1 MKKQI
6 HSYQE
11 LAQHLVHQ
19 VNNSQDIY
27 LTDCKFLFDIKMS
40 ELSLITTPLA
50 DKIIHRAINIRNCQ
64 FKKIEINDTTFEKSI
79 TIVSSSFQEIHV
91 YSSIFHQEIRIVDS
105 NSTCLFLGY
114 CEFHNN
120 ASLGFNPKQITH
132 IVDIDDCVFDKS
144 IEFSNLLMSEAGE
157 DITYNRPSSFDI
169 YGEDTIIKHNLI
181 IRDSMFIGS
190 TLDIR
195 CDIGKEL
202 QLYSIN
208 DVDDESIKIKGYF
221 GTLRLHASRIS
232 ILNIIQCN
240 FATIDIANSTI
251 QDIIE
256 SKLQCV
262 RMTNDAALIFRD
274 NAIRHSNPIL
284 ENEYTAKLYDNLLR
298 EKTSTL
304 FSSWIDSIK
313 KRKSYIWGNKKTLY
327 NYLEPIILFFPS
339 MLSGERFLLWLNKYS
354 NDFNRSWTRGIIF
367 TLLSTLVF
375 YFIIN
380 YLGTNPQYFVID
392 FKFHNFDKVL
402 EGYMSLLD
410 IFNISNIDQPMQL
423 TIWGKILLFIAK
435 ILIAYGS
442 WQTIY
447 AFYKF
452 KR

>member
-1 MKKQI
+1 M
-6 HSYQE
+6 
-11 LAQHLVHQ
+11 
-19 VNNSQDIY
+19 
-27 LTDCKFLFDIKMS
+27 FL
-40 ELSLITTPLA
+40 
-50 DKIIHRAINIRNCQ
+50 R
-64 FKKIEINDTTFEKSI
+64 
-79 TIVSSSFQEIHV
+79 
-91 YSSIFHQEIRIVDS
+91 
-105 NSTCLFLGY
+105 Y

-195 CDIGKEL
+195 CYIGKEL

-392 FKFHNFDKVL
+392 FRFHNFDKVL

>member
-105 NSTCLFLGY
+105 NSTCLFLRY

-208 DVDDESIKIKGYF
+208 DVDNESIKIKGYI
-221 GTLRLHASRIS
+221 GTLRLHASHIAS
-232 ILNIIQCN
+232 LNIIQCN

-251 QDIIE
+251 HDIIE
-256 SKLQCV
+256 SKLHCV
-262 RMTNDAALIFRD
+262 RMTNDASLIFR
-274 NAIRHSNPIL
+274 NSAIKHSDPIL

-298 EKTSTL
+298 EQTVNL
-304 FSSWIDSIK
+304 FRGWIDHLK
-313 KRKSYIWGNKKTLY
+313 KRQNYIWGNKKTLY
-327 NYLEPIILFFPS
+327 NYFEPIILFFPS
-339 MLSGERFLLWLNKYS
+339 VLSGERLLLWLNKYS
-354 NDFNRSWTRGIIF
+354 NDVNRSWTRGIIF

-380 YLGTNPQYFVID
+380 YLGSNPQYFVID
-392 FKFHNFDKVL
+392 FRFQNFDKVL
-402 EGYMSLLD
+402 EGYLSLLD
-410 IFNISNIDQPMQL
+410 IFNISNVAQPMQL